1 MPSTVYQRVRGNPK
15 FHELVTRRARFSW
28 ALSAIVLVGYYSFM
42 ALVAFWPGLLATPL
56 WQGAVTTV
64 GVPVGIAIIV
74 FSWLLTGLYVR
85 RANTEFDAINNQV
98 LEEAN
103 R

>member
-15 FHELVTRRARFSW
+15 FHELVARRARFSW

-42 ALVAFWPGLLATPL
+42 AVVAFWPGLLATPL
-56 WQGAVTTV
+56 WHGAVTTV
-64 GVPVGIAIIV
+64 GVPVGVAIIV

>member
-1 MPSTVYQRVRGNPK
+1 MPNTVYQRVRDNLK
-15 FHELVTRRARFSW
+15 FHDLVARRARFSW

-42 ALVAFWPGLLATPL
+42 AVVAFWPGLLATPL

-64 GVPVGIAIIV
+64 GVPVGVAIVVIC
-74 FSWLLTGLYVR
+74 WLLTGLYVR
-85 RANTEFDAINNQV
+85 RANSEFDAINNQV
-98 LEEAN
+98 LEEAT